1 LGVLSPPGFDA
12 TLVDF
17 GLEDVAVDDEDVF
30 IILLLVVL
38 IELEISPQLV
48 LLLI

>member
-1 LGVLSPPGFDA
+1 MGLLSLPGFDA
-12 TLVDF
+12 MLVDF
-17 GLEDVAVDDEDVF
+17 GLEDVAVVDEDVF

-38 IELEISPQLV
+38 LELEISPLLV